1 VVVES
6 HIADHQSTSH
16 TNDVYREW
24 IQDIGNCR
32 VLPNVTACGLQLC
45 KSSRNWKF
53 RNHPRVSKAQTD
65 GSVRRRVQQKQLR
78 VVPQKG
84 HLRVTW
90 LDDNQSQ
97 R

>member
-1 VVVES
+1 
-6 HIADHQSTSH
+6 
-16 TNDVYREW
+16 
-24 IQDIGNCR
+24 
-32 VLPNVTACGLQLC
+32 
-45 KSSRNWKF
+45 
-53 RNHPRVSKAQTD
+53 VSKAQTD